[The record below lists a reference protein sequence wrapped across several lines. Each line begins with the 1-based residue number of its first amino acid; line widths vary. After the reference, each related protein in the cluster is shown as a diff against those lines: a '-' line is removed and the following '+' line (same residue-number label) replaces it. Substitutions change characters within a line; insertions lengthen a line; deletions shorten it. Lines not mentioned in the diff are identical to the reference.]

1 VRKLVSLARE
11 LGVPVAQ
18 LLRCREAGRLPVV
31 QFAAGGIATPAD
43 AALMMRLGCD
53 GVFVGSGIFTSSDP
67 RRRAEAIVEAVAHY
81 DDPSVLARVFLGN
94 RRGHGGNGRAPS
106 RAGGAPAGS
115 GGVTV
120 RIGVVAF
127 QGAWGE
133 HLRLLERSGAEGFPL
148 RSGPLPEDLAGV
160 VLPGGE
166 STVIGRHLAASG
178 LSAALAAGIDAGLP
192 ALGTCAGAILLARRL
207 EGPAPEGRIPRVPF
221 LVRRNAWGGGAPQ
234 SGTQRDSFE
243 GVLSWNDGKA
253 PGASSSGRLASTS
266 RKRA

>member
-1 VRKLVSLARE
+1 
-11 LGVPVAQ
+11 
-18 LLRCREAGRLPVV
+18 
-31 QFAAGGIATPAD
+31 
-43 AALMMRLGCD
+43 M
-53 GVFVGSGIFTSSDP
+53 
-67 RRRAEAIVEAVAHY
+67 
-81 DDPSVLARVFLGN
+81 
-94 RRGHGGNGRAPS
+94 
-106 RAGGAPAGS
+106 
-115 GGVTV
+115 TV

-127 QGAWGE
+127 QGAWRE
-133 HLRLLERSGAEGFPL
+133 HLRLLERLGAEGFPL

-243 GVLSWNDGKA
+243 GVLSWNDGKSSRGVFIRA
-253 PGASSSGRLASTS
+253 PRFDEPEEGVTVLARFGEEPVALRWRNLFVAAFHPELDGGGPLHFLFLDACRRFGNSAAVP
-266 RKRA
+266 RRA